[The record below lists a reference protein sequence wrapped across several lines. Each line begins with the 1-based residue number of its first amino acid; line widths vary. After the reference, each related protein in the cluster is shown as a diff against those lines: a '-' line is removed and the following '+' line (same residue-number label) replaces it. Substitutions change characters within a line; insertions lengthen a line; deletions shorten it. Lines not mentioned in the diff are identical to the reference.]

1 MNNEGTIVC
10 YHSGIVWFCGGEMPK
25 THPAIDRYWSLAAA
39 LILPVVE
46 FFAEVGTRGFWGYYQ
61 VVRAVLSVACI
72 TLLFRAWFMQR
83 RYSQSKWRL
92 AFLTLLLILFTL
104 GPIWLGLNVLRYY
117 AHPMNWNRW
126 ESWQNVCNLQYRVE
140 QLAQALGIAVTLWVI
155 LDSVRWLVKR
165 VQARE

>member
-1 MNNEGTIVC
+1 
-10 YHSGIVWFCGGEMPK
+10 MPK
-25 THPAIDRYWSLAAA
+25 THPAFDRYWSLAAA

-61 VVRAVLSVACI
+61 DVRAVLSVACI
-72 TLLFRAWFMQR
+72 TLLLCMP
-83 RYSQSKWRL
+83 
-92 AFLTLLLILFTL
+92 TL
-104 GPIWLGLNVLRYY
+104 GCVWLGLNVLRYY

-126 ESWQNVCNLQYRVE
+126 ESWQNVCNLQYRVK